1 MDDHPVEV
9 GFGSPNTAPDGSRV
23 RDIDLRGEASAM
35 DATESG
41 PVDIVM
47 LRFTGNKFNGEIAP
61 ALRDLVVRGLV
72 RVIDLLFVYKEAD
85 GTVGS
90 IELGDLGAELEP
102 SFVDLD
108 GQLGGGLLDAGDVEE
123 VAAGIEPGNSVA
135 TIVVENLWVVPFVNA
150 VRNAGGELVDQARVP
165 ADVVAAVRQGG
176 QPSP

>member
-1 MDDHPVEV
+1 M
-9 GFGSPNTAPDGSRV
+9 
-23 RDIDLRGEASAM
+23 
-35 DATESG
+35 
-41 PVDIVM
+41 
-47 LRFTGNKFNGEIAP
+47 
-61 ALRDLVVRGLV
+61 RGLV

-123 VAAGIEPGNSVA
+123 VAAGIAPGNSVA

-150 VRNAGGELVDQARVP
+150 VRNAGGELLDQARIP